1 MRIYSLIFLF
11 ILSSI
16 APTLSIA
23 GPPFPICNIISLNQ
37 HHQIAGDGGYC
48 IEAKDPQVT
57 FVNLSSKNIE
67 VVDLNNNSFFIY
79 SNEYLITKGRFVV
92 NNAKGIV
99 IGKEQNGIVIAR
111 DHNSN
116 SRQQRALPLAVWV
129 PSAIGGGILGG
140 MGVVSSNPNANFRQI
155 FIGVFSGVL
164 GGALGP
170 IMGAGQF
177 GVIAGGALGI
187 SAGGGCNSC
196 HQ

>member
-1 MRIYSLIFLF
+1 MRIYPLIF

-16 APTLSIA
+16 APTASVA
-23 GPPFPICNIISLNQ
+23 APPFPICNIISLNQ
-37 HHQIAGDGGYC
+37 HHQVAGDGGYC
-48 IEAKDPQVT
+48 IETKDPQVT

-67 VVDLNNNSFFIY
+67 VINLNNNSFFIY
-79 SNEYLITKGRFVV
+79 NNEYLITKGRFVV
-92 NNAKGIV
+92 NNAKGVI

-111 DHNSN
+111 DYNSD
-116 SRQQRALPLAVWV
+116 SIKQRALPLAVWV

-140 MGVVSSNPNANFRQI
+140 MGVVASNPNANFRQVS
-155 FIGVFSGVL
+155 IGMFSGAL

-177 GVIAGGALGI
+177 GVVAGGAIGI
-187 SAGGGCNSC
+187 SVGGGCSSC